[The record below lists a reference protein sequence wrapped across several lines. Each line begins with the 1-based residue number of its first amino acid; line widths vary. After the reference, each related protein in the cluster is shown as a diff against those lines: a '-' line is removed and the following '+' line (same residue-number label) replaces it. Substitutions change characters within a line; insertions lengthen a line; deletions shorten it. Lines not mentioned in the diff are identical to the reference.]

1 MTAPRPRENRA
12 GLAVATL
19 LVVFAMFTSM
29 DTIAKWLVTAGLP
42 AIQVAFLRYAVHF
55 VAILVAYLP
64 GSGLSILRSNAPGIE
79 VLRGVMLFASTVFN
93 FAALVYLPLT
103 LTTSIFFAAP
113 LLIALMSVPILG
125 EPVGP
130 RRLVAIGVGF
140 LGVLVIT
147 APWEATFHWAMLYSL
162 AALTGASIYFVLTRK
177 IAGVDDNPTA
187 QVFASGIATLALA
200 PAAAWVWVQPSGA
213 LDWGLALLLG
223 SLGALGHSL
232 LTRAYRWAEASVL
245 APLIYVQIL
254 YASALS
260 WIVFAEP
267 PSART
272 LLGASIIIGS
282 GLYLWWRERS
292 LKSGA

>member
-1 MTAPRPRENRA
+1 MRAARPRENRV
-12 GLAVATL
+12 GLAVVTL
-19 LVVFAMFTSM
+19 LAVFAMFTSM
-29 DTIAKWLVTAGLP
+29 DTIAKWLVLAGLP
-42 AIQVAFLRYAVHF
+42 ALQVAFLRYAVHF
-55 VAILVAYLP
+55 GAILVTYVP
-64 GSGLSILRSNAPGIE
+64 GEGLGILRSNAPWTE
-79 VLRGVMLFASTVFN
+79 VLRGVMLLASTAFN
-93 FAALVYLPLT
+93 FAALAHLPLT

-113 LLIALMSVPILG
+113 LLIALLSVPVLG
-125 EPVGP
+125 ERVGP
-130 RRLVAIGVGF
+130 RRLAAIGTGF

-162 AALTGASIYFVLTRK
+162 AALTGASVYFVLTRK

-187 QVFASGIATLALA
+187 QVYASGIATLALA
-200 PAAAWVWVQPSGA
+200 PVALWLWVEPAGA

-254 YASALS
+254 YATAMS
-260 WIVFAEP
+260 WVVFAAP

-272 LLGASIIIGS
+272 LLGAAIIIGS
-282 GLYLWWRERS
+282 GLYLWWRERELTS
-292 LKSGA
+292 